1 MKNTKNMKKSVLLA
15 AMSFLLVLPSVGY
28 AQKNEESDY
37 NLRKAYELL
46 EKNDQSEAIKY
57 LNQQIEE
64 YPKSVE
70 AYAMRARVLMEQK
83 KYGSALTDINKSIK
97 YWKKDNRT
105 KGWRIGD
112 KLS

>member
-1 MKNTKNMKKSVLLA
+1 MKKSVLLV
-15 AMSFLLVLPSVGY
+15 AMSILLSLPSVMN
-28 AQKNEESDY
+28 AQKKEESDY

-46 EKNDQSEAIKY
+46 EKNDQSEALKY
-57 LNQQIEE
+57 INQQIEE

>member
-1 MKNTKNMKKSVLLA
+1 MKKSVLVA
-15 AMSFLLVLPSVGY
+15 AMSFLLALPSVGY